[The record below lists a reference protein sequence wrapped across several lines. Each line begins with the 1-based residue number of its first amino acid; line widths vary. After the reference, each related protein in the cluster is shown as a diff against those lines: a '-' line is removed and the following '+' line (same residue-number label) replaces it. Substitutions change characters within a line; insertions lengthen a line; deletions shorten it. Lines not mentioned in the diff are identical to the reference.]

1 MLLTDLV
8 LATHNQDKAREIQ
21 AFLDGLGYRIL
32 SLEAFG
38 SIPEVIEDGR
48 SYEENAVKKAISAL
62 KATGKMVL
70 ADDTGLEVDALQGRP
85 GLFSARFAGEGVSY
99 ADNRRKLLALMKDI
113 PPDGRGA
120 RFRCAMVL
128 ALPEDKMRTV
138 QGVVEGSIPLEEQG
152 EGGFG
157 YDPVFYVPELGKTF
171 AQLSFEEKNR
181 ISHRARALAQVR
193 EILKTLR

>member
-32 SLEAFG
+32 LLEAFE

-48 SYEENAVKKAISAL
+48 SYEENAVKKAIAVS
-62 KATGKMVL
+62 KATGKMAL

-99 ADNRRKLLALMKDI
+99 ADNRRKLLALMKDV